1 MGYRLVCGSKC
12 VSLSAW
18 IGKEQR
24 LKLDYLSTQQDKF
37 ESTQKINSKEK
48 TVNKEP
54 KLMKWKTK
62 QIKLKFDS
70 FEKLIITKKP
80 LDWTHQKGG
89 RKKQKSS
96 VSEMR
101 KQRPQTL

>member
-70 FEKLIITKKP
+70 FEKLIITKKKP
-80 LDWTHQKGG
+80 LIGLIKKEGEKSKKAQCQK
-89 RKKQKSS
+89 
-96 VSEMR
+96 
-101 KQRPQTL
+101 